1 VHPSVAAFTQILQQ
15 IKWFEPLQNMKYVV
29 YRYAI
34 SLWVVTF
41 YRASRAYR
49 VSGKREAILRGLPYS
64 FVSLLLGCW
73 GIPWGPIRT
82 IESLIVNLGGGETVI
97 EQTNAFGT
105 YPNLERIKASIK
117 ALYKHFSSQNIH
129 SFSNNISPDKISI
142 ISGQDP
148 VITAHRL
155 ASMIV
160 RHLKLPD
167 GSILVNYRTSL
178 EHPGQVELTLEDE
191 YLVELNARYKENQRD
206 IAAILAHEITH
217 VFLYRARLFF
227 PNTHD
232 NEILTD
238 TASVYLGVGW
248 LGLNAYRL
256 TETKQINSSGQGYI
270 RYQEER
276 LGYLTPEEFGYVL
289 GKRAIYFKESMKG
302 FLTSSAAKE
311 AFQRGFQ
318 RAKLEYR
325 QPPLKNCGSIKRT
338 LYRWNLKHIVSAIR
352 DGNIK
357 GLWHSFDGY
366 QFDVSEGIK
375 VVFECP
381 VCSQKLRLPVN
392 KKNILAQ
399 CSICQSS
406 FKCET

>member
-1 VHPSVAAFTQILQQ
+1 
-15 IKWFEPLQNMKYVV
+15 MKYVI

-49 VSGKREAILRGLPYS
+49 VSSKRDAILRGLPYS
-64 FVSLLLGCW
+64 FLSLLLGWW

-97 EQTNAFGT
+97 KPTNDLGT

-117 ALYKHFSSQNIH
+117 SLYKHFSSQNIY
-129 SFSNNISPDKISI
+129 SFSNSISSEQISI
-142 ISGQDP
+142 SSGQDP
-148 VITAHRL
+148 VITANRL
-155 ASMIV
+155 ATKIV
-160 RHLKLPD
+160 RHLKLPE
-167 GSILVNYRTSL
+167 GSILVNYRNNL
-178 EHPGQVELTLEDE
+178 EHPGQVELTLENE
-191 YLVELNARYKENQRD
+191 YLVELNALYKENQRD

-217 VFLYRARLFF
+217 VFLYRAGLWL
-227 PNTHD
+227 PNTYD

-256 TETKQINSSGQGYI
+256 TETKQTNSSGQRYI
-270 RYQEER
+270 KYQEER

-289 GKRAIYFKESMKG
+289 GKRAINFKENMNG
-302 FLTSSAAKE
+302 FITSSAAKK

-325 QPPLKNCGSIKRT
+325 QPPMKNCGWIKRI
-338 LYRWNLKHIVSAIR
+338 LYRWNLRRIVSANR
-352 DGNIK
+352 NGNIK
-357 GLWHSFDGY
+357 IVSHSFEGY
-366 QFDVSEGIK
+366 RFDISDGIK

-392 KKNILAQ
+392 KKNIVAN